1 MAKSKKREKKS
12 SRSLDR
18 VSEKKPR
25 RGRPGV
31 RRDEIAG
38 RAYHFGLVFND
49 CWGRIREDVLSAQTA
64 DDIAAALDRG
74 AQMYVSY
81 FVPHQCQRILEIVR
95 ETTFPARQAAQARY
109 LADSLAALGQVSP
122 RRSRDIVAEE
132 RNRVR
137 HKIIRQDYYI
147 ACTCGY
153 EGPALKGACQRCGTR
168 EVDTTLLLSQRF
180 GSLLEG

>member
-1 MAKSKKREKKS
+1 MAKTKKREKKS

-18 VSEKKPR
+18 VSEKRPR

-31 RRDEIAG
+31 RREEIAG
-38 RAYHFGLVFND
+38 RAYHYGIVFD
-49 CWGRIREDVLSAQTA
+49 QCWKRIREDVLSAKTA
-64 DDIAAALDRG
+64 DDISAAFKRRAEP
-74 AQMYVSY
+74 YVSY
-81 FVPHQCQRILEIVR
+81 FIPHQSEAILEIVSDPK
-95 ETTFPARQAAQARY
+95 FPTRPAAQARY

-137 HKIIRQDYYI
+137 HKIVRQDYYI

-153 EGPALKGACQRCGTR
+153 EGPALNGACKGCGTR
-168 EVDTTLLLSQRF
+168 EVESGLLLSQRF
-180 GSLLEG
+180 YLENS